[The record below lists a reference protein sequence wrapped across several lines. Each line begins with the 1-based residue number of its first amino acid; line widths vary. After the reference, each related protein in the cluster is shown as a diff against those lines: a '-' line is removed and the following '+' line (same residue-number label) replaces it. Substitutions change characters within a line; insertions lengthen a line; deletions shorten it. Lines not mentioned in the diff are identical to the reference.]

1 MAIKKITVGGQ
12 QFEINQ
18 PYVEGH
24 VLTAVEARVLNQVRS
39 ENIGNNFR
47 KVVKEAGEDAAK
59 LSKAAEDIAAYDA
72 KYTFAMGGSTREPI
86 DPVDREARRL
96 AAAAVK
102 AKVEEK
108 GHKFKDWKE
117 ANAEKYEALVEE
129 VSQRESVIKQAK
141 QIVKARSASGAADI
155 EL

>member
-1 MAIKKITVGGQ
+1 MATKKITVGGQ
-12 QFEINQ
+12 TFEINQ
-18 PYVEGH
+18 PYGEGH
-24 VLTAVEARVLNQVRS
+24 TLTAVEARVLNQVRS

-47 KVVKEAGEDAAK
+47 KVVKEAGGDPQKLQEAAQK
-59 LSKAAEDIAAYDA
+59 IAEYDA
-72 KYTFAMGGSTREPI
+72 KYNFAMGGSAREPI

-96 AAAAVK
+96 AQAAVR
-102 AKVEEK
+102 AAVEGK

-117 ANAEKYEALVEE
+117 ANGERFEQLVDE

-141 QIVKARSASGAADI
+141 QIVKARSSSAGTDI